1 MTILIIWPR
10 LWYAL
15 TTGGMQLRPVLA
27 ALYECGMAYVVEIG
41 AMLQDFERQKQPLT
55 KTQEQLSW
63 TAN

>member
-1 MTILIIWPR
+1 
-10 LWYAL
+10 
-15 TTGGMQLRPVLA
+15 MQLRPVLA